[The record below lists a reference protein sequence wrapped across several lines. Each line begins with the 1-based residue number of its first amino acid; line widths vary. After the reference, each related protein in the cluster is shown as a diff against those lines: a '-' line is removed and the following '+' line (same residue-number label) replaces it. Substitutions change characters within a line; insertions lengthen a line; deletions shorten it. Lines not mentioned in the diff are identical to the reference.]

1 MKIGKMPGPL
11 WKAPAYRTTNTQDEA
26 QQKGYS
32 VEQGDLNQG
41 NLNIMVKGK
50 LLSGF
55 QPMDVPSLI
64 LSDTKVSDKSKL
76 GDRWQRLWTYDTEAG
91 AYQNIRD
98 LILLGR
104 IEEAEAALAA
114 LPIKTAQW
122 YYLNGVVLWEKGL
135 YAEGYNSIQQA
146 ASMAPENKEYR
157 EALYYILQVYHP
169 LLVLRFCKRVFK
181 KVLPLIYIILIFLC
195 IALLISYII

>member
-1 MKIGKMPGPL
+1 
-11 WKAPAYRTTNTQDEA
+11 
-26 QQKGYS
+26 
-32 VEQGDLNQG
+32 
-41 NLNIMVKGK
+41 
-50 LLSGF
+50 
-55 QPMDVPSLI
+55 
-64 LSDTKVSDKSKL
+64 
-76 GDRWQRLWTYDTEAG
+76 
-91 AYQNIRD
+91 
-98 LILLGR
+98 
-104 IEEAEAALAA
+104 
-114 LPIKTAQW
+114 
-122 YYLNGVVLWEKGL
+122 VLWEKGL